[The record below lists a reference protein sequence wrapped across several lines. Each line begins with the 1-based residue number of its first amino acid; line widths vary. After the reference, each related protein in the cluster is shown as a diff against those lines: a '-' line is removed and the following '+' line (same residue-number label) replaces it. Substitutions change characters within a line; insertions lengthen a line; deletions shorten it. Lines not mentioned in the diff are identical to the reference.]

1 MERSKPRSKTKNSVT
16 KKAKYIFGSFFLA
29 NSSDVAGEGLL
40 TNVKTQSM
48 MIATKVNQI
57 AEQEGEGV
65 LHRACRAGA
74 LEEVQL
80 HLSQ

>member
-1 MERSKPRSKTKNSVT
+1 MKH
-16 KKAKYIFGSFFLA
+16 
-29 NSSDVAGEGLL
+29 GEGLL
-40 TNVKTQSM
+40 TNVNTQLM
-48 MIATKVNQI
+48 MTAMKVNQI

>member
-1 MERSKPRSKTKNSVT
+1 MKLGILLQNKQNYYTDL
-16 KKAKYIFGSFFLA
+16 FFWPTVLMKH
-29 NSSDVAGEGLL
+29 GEGLL
-40 TNVKTQSM
+40 TNVNTQLM
-48 MIATKVNQI
+48 MTAMKVNQI